1 MVVSSE
7 NSGMQVSG
15 GDVPR
20 YVRIQRAL
28 QDRIAHGQ
36 YAVGSLMPTEIE
48 LAAEFDTSRFTIRS
62 ALRNLTQEGYV
73 ERRQGMGTRVLT
85 AKPTSGYY
93 QSFETLQEL
102 FQIAVDTYM
111 VVLGS
116 EEVQLDADLAQRI
129 GGEGGP
135 VVEGERWIRVEGVR
149 WTAPGGRPLC
159 FIQSYV
165 PERFRDHVPAF
176 ADYNGPFFDLLETR
190 SQEPIIEAEQEIRAL
205 PMPPQVSRA
214 IGLAEG
220 ALSLQLLRRY
230 ITARGV
236 LIASVNW
243 HPSDRMTYR
252 TRVRRRHMRD

>member
-1 MVVSSE
+1 MSSE
-7 NSGMQVSG
+7 KSGPQVSH

-28 QDRIAHGQ
+28 QDRIAQGQ

-62 ALRNLTQEGYV
+62 ALRNLTQDGFV
-73 ERRQGMGTRVLT
+73 ERRQGMGTRVLSANPST
-85 AKPTSGYY
+85 GYY

-116 EEVQLDADLAQRI
+116 EDVRLDADLAQRI

-135 VVEGERWIRVEGVR
+135 VQEGERWIRVEGAR
-149 WTAPGGRPLC
+149 WTAPGGRPLG

-165 PERFRDHVPAF
+165 PERFRDYIPFF
-176 ADYNGPFFDLLETR
+176 ADHNGPFFDLLETR
-190 SQEPIIEAEQEIRAL
+190 AQEPIIEAEQEIRAL
-205 PMPPQVSRA
+205 PMPHHVSRA
-214 IGLAEG
+214 IGLREG
-220 ALSLQLLRRY
+220 ALSLQLTRRY
-230 ITARGV
+230 ITARGI

-243 HPSDRMTYR
+243 HPSEQMTYR
-252 TRVRRRHMRD
+252 TRVRRRQARD